1 MKRSVFTLEPTPPY
15 DFHLTAAC
23 AAYFRESSGVDTFK
37 NGVFYRLLDLEDLLC
52 LASVCSSG
60 TIDSPSLEVEINGA
74 VLNRGVIAQANHQI
88 AWILGINQDLV
99 PFYDTVHD
107 DPTLAKLVQA
117 YRGLHVSHSAS
128 VYEALILAILGQQI
142 SSHVARILRTR
153 LIETYGPSL
162 EVSGITHHAFP
173 RPWDLVKAG
182 VDGLRALKFS
192 ARKAHYIVDIS
203 YQVAKDRLDL
213 EGLRTYSR
221 EEVVHL
227 LTKIRGVGAWTANW
241 VLIRALG
248 HDDGFPHS
256 DLALNRT
263 LGLLNGNSPLS
274 PEEALEY
281 SQGWSPFRSY
291 FTTYLFAAIRSGYLF
306 DSNSGG

>member
-1 MKRSVFTLEPTPPY
+1 MKRSVFILRPTPPY
-15 DFHLTAAC
+15 DFHLTAAS
-23 AAYFRESSGVDTFK
+23 AAFFRESSGVDTFK

-52 LASVCSSG
+52 LASVSSSG
-60 TIDSPSLEVEINGA
+60 TIDSPSLEVEITGA
-74 VLNRGVIAQANHQI
+74 VPKGEVITRANHQI
-88 AWILGINQDLV
+88 AWILGINQDLI
-99 PFYDTVHD
+99 PFYDTVCD
-107 DPTLAKLVQA
+107 DSTLAKLVQA

-162 EVSGITHHAFP
+162 EVSGITHQAFP
-173 RPWDLVKAG
+173 RPGDLVKAG

-192 ARKAHYIVDIS
+192 ARKAQYIVDIS

-213 EGLRTYSR
+213 EGLRTYSQ

-227 LTKIRGVGAWTANW
+227 LTKIRGVGSWTANW

-248 HDDGFPHS
+248 HNDGFPHS
-256 DLALNRT
+256 DLALCRT
-263 LGLLNGNSPLS
+263 LGLLNGNSPLT
-274 PEEALEY
+274 PEEALDN

-291 FTTYLFAAIRSGYLF
+291 FTTYLFAAIRSGYFF
-306 DSNSGG
+306 DTN